1 MITRRQ
7 LLFALTGVLLLGSGW
22 LASAAEVKHFQ
33 IGYVGNSTPSGE
45 AGYVEAFERGLREHG
60 YIDGQN
66 ITINYR
72 WAEGSN
78 EKVSRIID
86 EFVQRRVDVIVVT
99 GTFAP
104 LAAKKATS
112 SIPIVFT
119 AGDPLASGIVRSLSK
134 PGGNL
139 TGFSSLDGGIIGKRL
154 ELLREFIPGRKRVAV
169 LANPKQP
176 YTRVTIP
183 ATQAAAEAQHVSL
196 EFFNASNRVE
206 LEVAF
211 AAIAKARPDALLILP
226 DKPFFFTERANILR
240 LVAQLRVPTSYPFP
254 EYAADGGLFF
264 YGANSADFFYRMS
277 GYIDK
282 ILKGQNPADLP
293 IEQATRFE
301 LLLNLRTAKSLRI
314 KVPQTI
320 LLRADRII
328 E

>member
-1 MITRRQ
+1 MTTRRQ
-7 LLFALTGVLLLGSGW
+7 LLFALTVALLICGAW
-22 LASAAEVKHFQ
+22 LASAAEVKRFQ
-33 IGYVGNSTPSGE
+33 IGYVGNSTPSVE
-45 AGYVEAFERGLREHG
+45 AGYVEVFERGLRERG

-78 EKVSRIID
+78 EKVSKIID
-86 EFVQRRVDVIVVT
+86 EFVKRQVDVIVVT

-104 LAAKKATS
+104 LTAKKATS
-112 SIPIVFT
+112 TIPIVFT
-119 AGDPLASGIVRSLSK
+119 AGDPVATGIVASLSK

-139 TGFSSLDGGIIGKRL
+139 TGFSSLESGITGKRL

-183 ATQAAAEAQHVSL
+183 ATQAAAESQHISL
-196 EFFNASNRVE
+196 DFFYASNRTE

-211 AAIAKARPDALLILP
+211 SAIARAKPDALLILP

-240 LVAQLRVPTSYPFP
+240 LVAKLGVPTSYPFP
-254 EYAADGGLFF
+254 EYAADGGLFY
-264 YGANSADFFYRMS
+264 YGSYSADFFYRMA

-282 ILKGQNPADLP
+282 IFKGQNPADLP

-301 LLLNLRTAKSLRI
+301 LVLNLRAAKSLHI
-314 KVPQTI
+314 KVPQSI

>member
-7 LLFALTGVLLLGSGW
+7 LLFALTGALLISNGW
-22 LASAAEVKHFQ
+22 LASAAEVKRFQ
-33 IGYVGNSTPSGE
+33 IGYVGNSTPSVE

-66 ITINYR
+66 VTINYR

-78 EKVSRIID
+78 EQVSKIID
-86 EFVQRRVDVIVVT
+86 EFVQRHVDVIVVN

-112 SIPIVFT
+112 SIPVVFF

-139 TGFSSLDGGIIGKRL
+139 TGFSNLESGIIGKRL
-154 ELLREFIPGRKRVAV
+154 ELLREFIPGRKRIAV

-183 ATQAAAEAQHVSL
+183 SIQAAAEAQHVSL
-196 EFFNASNRVE
+196 EVFSASNHAE
-206 LEVAF
+206 LEQAF
-211 AAIAKARPDALLILP
+211 SAIAKARPDGLFILP

-240 LVAQLRVPTSYPFP
+240 LVTQLRVPTSYPFSDFVR
-254 EYAADGGLFF
+254 DGGLFY
-264 YGANSADFFYRMS
+264 YGAITTDFFYRMS

-282 ILKGQNPADLP
+282 IFKGQHPADLP
-293 IEQATRFE
+293 IEQATHFE
-301 LLLNLRTAKSLRI
+301 LILNLRAAKSLHI
-314 KVPQTI
+314 KVPQSI

>member
-7 LLFALTGVLLLGSGW
+7 LLFALPGALLISSG
-22 LASAAEVKHFQ
+22 LFASAAEVKRYQ
-33 IGYVGNSTPSGE
+33 IGYVGNSTPSVE
-45 AGYVEAFERGLREHG
+45 AGYVEAFERGLRDHG

-78 EKVSRIID
+78 DKVSKIID
-86 EFVQRRVDVIVVT
+86 EFVQRHVNVIVVN

-112 SIPIVFT
+112 SIPVVFG

-139 TGFSSLDGGIIGKRL
+139 TGFSNLESGIIGKRL
-154 ELLREFIPGRKRVAV
+154 ELLREFIPGRKRIAV

-183 ATQAAAEAQHVSL
+183 ATQAAAKAQHISL
-196 EFFNASNRVE
+196 EFFSASNRAE
-206 LEVAF
+206 LEQAF
-211 AAIAKARPDALLILP
+211 SAIAKARPDALLILP
-226 DKPFFFTERANILR
+226 DKPFFFTERVNILR
-240 LVAQLRVPTSYPFP
+240 LVAQLRVPTSFPFS
-254 EYAADGGLFF
+254 EYVGDGGLFY
-264 YGANSADFFYRMS
+264 YGSNSADFFYRMS

-282 ILKGQNPADLP
+282 IFKGQNPADLP

-301 LLLNLRTAKSLRI
+301 LLLNLRTAKSLQI
-314 KVPQTI
+314 KVPQSI